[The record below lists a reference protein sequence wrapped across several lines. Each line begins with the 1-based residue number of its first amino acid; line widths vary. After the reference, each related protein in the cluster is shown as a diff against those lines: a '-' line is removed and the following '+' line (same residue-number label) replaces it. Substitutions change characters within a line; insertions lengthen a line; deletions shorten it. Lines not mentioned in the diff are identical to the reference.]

1 MKAVGYIRV
10 STQEQT
16 DSGLSLDVQ
25 KRKIEEFAQFKN
37 LTLVEVISDENVSA
51 DIPLNE
57 REGGQ
62 KLIDKAKNEPVSI
75 IALKLDRLFRD
86 AADCLNV
93 TKMWKDEDTPIH
105 LLDLGID
112 TTTAMGRAFLSSAA
126 TFAELERNLIS
137 ERTKD
142 ALQQIKLNGGT
153 LGADAYGWKRG
164 GDVDAFGRKKLV
176 PVKEEI
182 EILGECQALRALGF
196 TFKQIADTFNSQGK
210 PTKRGGRWFPSTVRN
225 YCTKRGKT

>member
-51 DIPLNE
+51 GIPLNE
-57 REGGQ
+57 RDGGQ
-62 KLIDKAKNEPVSI
+62 KLIDKAKSEPVSI

-105 LLDLGID
+105 LLDL
-112 TTTAMGRAFLSSAA
+112 RH
-126 TFAELERNLIS
+126 RYN
-137 ERTKD
+137 
-142 ALQQIKLNGGT
+142 
-153 LGADAYGWKRG
+153 YGDG
-164 GDVDAFGRKKLV
+164 QSL
-176 PVKEEI
+176 PI
-182 EILGECQALRALGF
+182 
-196 TFKQIADTFNSQGK
+196 
-210 PTKRGGRWFPSTVRN
+210 
-225 YCTKRGKT
+225 

>member
-1 MKAVGYIRV
+1 MKAIGYIRV

-25 KRKIEEFAQFKN
+25 KRKIEEFAKFKQ
-37 LTLVEVISDENVSA
+37 LDLIEVISDENVSA
-51 DIPLNE
+51 GIPLNE
-57 REGGQ
+57 RQGGQ
-62 KLIDKAKNEPVSI
+62 KLIEKAKEETVAI

-86 AADCLNV
+86 AADCLNM
-93 TKMWKDEDTPIH
+93 TKVWKDEETPIH

-126 TFAELERNLIS
+126 TYAELERNLIS

-142 ALQQIKLNGGT
+142 ALQQIKLEGGI

-164 GDVDAFGRKKLV
+164 PEVDSFGRKKLV

-182 EILGECQALRALGF
+182 EIIGQCQALRALGF
-196 TFKQIADTFNSQGK
+196 TFKQIADTFNAQGK
-210 PTKRGGRWFPSTVRN
+210 PTKRGGKWFPSTVRN
-225 YCTKRGKT
+225 YCKKRGKL